1 MILIRRGIF
10 PGVTAGTIVLFL
22 FSLFLRYKITAN
34 RHLILNRYDM
44 FAITSRFWL
53 SSCSEVKVRPVY
65 PGTDSEF
72 SVFSTPHLR
81 HLDSP
86 KKQLFDVDYLDIKS
100 GTFKFIQLHLIQ
112 GSKLKIH
119 YHVNRGFITF
129 MVIKSVYNF
138 NKWKENIHGICKDC
152 CLKIHYSSTV
162 DGRELQTATADVTDN
177 YYIIFLDNPKLS
189 RRGSEVHA
197 SVTLD
202 RIEYSLTNAEGFC
215 SAKRTTCKVW
225 IPWSSEALIIS
236 AGNNSNTLEIS
247 LKCYLRVE
255 FVLSFIFIM
264 FIKSTVMISLLWSC
278 RTFRKVFVME
288 SVFAKTKDI

>member
-1 MILIRRGIF
+1 
-10 PGVTAGTIVLFL
+10 
-22 FSLFLRYKITAN
+22 
-34 RHLILNRYDM
+34 
-44 FAITSRFWL
+44 
-53 SSCSEVKVRPVY
+53 
-65 PGTDSEF
+65 
-72 SVFSTPHLR
+72 
-81 HLDSP
+81 
-86 KKQLFDVDYLDIKS
+86 
-100 GTFKFIQLHLIQ
+100 
-112 GSKLKIH
+112 
-119 YHVNRGFITF
+119 

-138 NKWKENIHGICKDC
+138 NKWKENIHGVCKEC
-152 CLKIHYSSTV
+152 FLKIHYSSTV
-162 DGRELQTATADVTDN
+162 DGRELQTATADITDN
-177 YYIIFLDNPKLS
+177 YYIIFLDNPKLAK
-189 RRGSEVHA
+189 RGSEVHA

-215 SAKRTTCKVW
+215 SAKRTTCLVS